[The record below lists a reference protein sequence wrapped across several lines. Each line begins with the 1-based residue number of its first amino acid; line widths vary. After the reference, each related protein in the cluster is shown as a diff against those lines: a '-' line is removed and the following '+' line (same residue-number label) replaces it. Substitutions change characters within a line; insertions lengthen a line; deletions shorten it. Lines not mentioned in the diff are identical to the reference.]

1 MVICHNCKGNGYL
14 RLRFEAEETI
24 EQCKI
29 CNSQGEVKDDEY
41 YHQTWSD
48 GVSDETTSFY
58 YGPPHDSE
66 GFKNYKIYPIQTS
79 CNDK

>member
-14 RLRFEAEETI
+14 RFRFEAEETI

-58 YGPPHDSE
+58 YGPPLEPE
-66 GFKNYKIYPIQTS
+66 GFKNYKIYP
-79 CNDK
+79 K

>member
-29 CNSQGEVKDDEY
+29 CNSQGEVEDDEY

-58 YGPPHDSE
+58 YGPPLDPD
-66 GFKNYKIYPIQTS
+66 GFKNYKIYPISTD
-79 CNDK
+79 CND